1 MGIDIYMRWDKQT
14 EEEKQGQYTGFDIQS
29 GNVGYLREA
38 YHGSPYVTRFLVK
51 EAFSD
56 DAPEEGAT
64 ISADVLRERLPEAVK
79 LHIQRQKDVYK
90 EDVNW
95 ESPSSESFIAFV
107 ELAERL
113 ETAGKNPTII
123 ASY

>member
-1 MGIDIYMRWDKQT
+1 MGIDIYMNWDKQT
-14 EEEKQGQYTGFDIQS
+14 EDEKQAQYTGLS

-38 YHGSPYVTRFLVK
+38 YHGSPYVTQFLVK
-51 EAFSD
+51 EAFDS
-56 DAPEEGAT
+56 EEGEAH
-64 ISADVLRERLPEAVK
+64 IPCAVLRERLPEAIQ
-79 LHIQRQKDVYK
+79 LHIQRQKNIYQ

-113 ETAGKNPTII
+113 EAKGKNPTII